1 MVIRNITQSK
11 APVRQATRLAPDI
24 QVSTKGIDSFGA
36 VANTRGYSSNARRM
50 PSAFTVVLDNSA
62 VGVAT
67 LYMIGDPNG
76 IVASKLGGAYLPAT
90 SATGITVAALQAS
103 LNQAPVLITGIN
115 YQSTSGLVQFAE
127 RLDFADGDLDRVQ
140 TQGLVVP
147 QYIRNTA
154 NNPNLLTLRFDEGF
168 ELDWNAGF
176 IVSAGANQRVVMTF
190 MIGAAAGR

>member
-1 MVIRNITQSK
+1 MVIKNITSAK

-36 VANTRGYSSNARRM
+36 VANTRGYSSNSRRM
-50 PSAFTVVLDNSA
+50 PSAFTVVLDNLL
-62 VGVAT
+62 GVAPA
-67 LYMIGDPNG
+67 LYMVGDPNG

-115 YQSTSGLVQFAE
+115 YRSTSGAVQFDE
-127 RLDFADGDLDRVQ
+127 RFDFADGDLDRVQ

-154 NNPNLLTLRFDEGF
+154 NDPNLLTLRFDEGF

-176 IVSAGANQRVVMTF
+176 IISAGIAQRVSLTF